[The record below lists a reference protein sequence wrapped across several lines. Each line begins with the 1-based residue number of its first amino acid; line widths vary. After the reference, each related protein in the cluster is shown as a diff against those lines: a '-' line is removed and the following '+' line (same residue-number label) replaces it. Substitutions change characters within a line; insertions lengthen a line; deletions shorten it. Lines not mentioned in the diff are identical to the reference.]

1 MIKYSYNILV
11 GGIPIRLKNHG
22 VKVSWDDEIPNIF
35 PLYSQYMDIYYI
47 YIWIIPMVFLWF
59 SYGKS

>member
-35 PLYSQYMDIYYI
+35 PLYSQYMDIYI